1 MSSII
6 GKFSCF
12 LVILALLTVNKM
24 EYILIPSNSKS
35 ETAFFL
41 NLLKKMHKESST
53 LSSDKMED
61 LAFLSALKEAEQSA
75 KGSLSKVKSHL
86 SKVASGK

>member
-1 MSSII
+1 
-6 GKFSCF
+6 
-12 LVILALLTVNKM
+12 M
-24 EYILIPSNSKS
+24 EYILISTRNKS

-41 NLLKKMHKESST
+41 DLLKKMRKEGT
-53 LSSDKMED
+53 KLSSED
-61 LAFLSALKEAEQSA
+61 REDAAFIAALKQAELSG

>member
-1 MSSII
+1 
-6 GKFSCF
+6 
-12 LVILALLTVNKM
+12 M
-24 EYILIPSNSKS
+24 EYILISTKTKS

-41 NLLKKMHKESST
+41 DLLKKMHKEVAT
-53 LSSDKMED
+53 LSSED
-61 LAFLSALKEAEQSA
+61 REDIAFIAALKEAEHSG